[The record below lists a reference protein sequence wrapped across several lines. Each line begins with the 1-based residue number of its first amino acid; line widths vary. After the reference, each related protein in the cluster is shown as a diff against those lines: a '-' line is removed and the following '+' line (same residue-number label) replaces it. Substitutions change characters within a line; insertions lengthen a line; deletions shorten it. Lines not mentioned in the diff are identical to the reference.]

1 MVPICNHELL
11 QKSLSWLNCDSSVM
25 SVVVNKRGTDAKYSG
40 LQWCRANTSRS
51 QPSVDWSF
59 MCICA
64 PPPRRIHFP
73 GIACGLFP
81 GNSSCKLIS
90 LARSLA
96 RSPVCHSRPL
106 FTLTFKISHFAER
119 RTRKSGRA
127 DGADGAAV
135 SNAAALAGD
144 LCGRRN

>member
-1 MVPICNHELL
+1 MPL
-11 QKSLSWLNCDSSVM
+11 QLNPLCTVYPFIVCTRLRVFVIIFAEM
-25 SVVVNKRGTDAKYSG
+25 LARQTEAGRGAAEGFSKPCKPLTGILY
-40 LQWCRANTSRS
+40 
-51 QPSVDWSF
+51 
-59 MCICA
+59 MC
-64 PPPRRIHFP
+64 PPPRLIHFP

-81 GNSSCKLIS
+81 GNSSYKLIS
-90 LARSLA
+90 PARSLA

-127 DGADGAAV
+127 DGRGAAV